1 MNLLLICETAIIE
14 QIFSLVCKK
23 LNIDLTVTKSN
34 DVSEKYDLIVV
45 DQNFIDDK
53 FNIIKQFSKK
63 LGAISSEELP
73 FDKSRDFIIPRPFLP
88 TKLQEILKEQF
99 SIINE
104 DDISL
109 KNDEYKNTSNY
120 IDSNVYK
127 TDKVE
132 YEEDEDV
139 SVPIITDYVESL
151 AEDVYLDLEEDNDE
165 SIVTLASLNNG
176 GILDNSELSKIND
189 ILKEEVIHN
198 EVVMNKN
205 DWKDISDIIDDALDE
220 VKEYEFDLNEPAS
233 NENLL
238 KLVLSDYNITE
249 LKPLL
254 EKFNQDTIDRL
265 SHGESI
271 DIRLVLKDVNWLV
284 KKKVQY

>member
-23 LNIDLTVTKSN
+23 LNIDLTISKSN
-34 DVSEKYDLIVV
+34 DVSEKYDLIVI

-88 TKLQEILKEQF
+88 TKLQDILKEELNN
-99 SIINE
+99 IIE

-109 KNDEYKNTSNY
+109 KEEDKKSVNTY
-120 IDSNVYK
+120 IDTNEYEYQNEDV
-127 TDKVE
+127 

-139 SVPIITDYVESL
+139 TVPIITDYVESL
-151 AEDVYLDLEEDNDE
+151 AEDVYLDIEDDNDE

-176 GILDNSELSKIND
+176 GILDNNELSKIND

-198 EVVMNKN
+198 EVINKN
-205 DWKDISDIIDDALDE
+205 DWQDISDIIDDALDE
-220 VKEYEFDLNEPAS
+220 VKEYEFDLSQSETYSSKPLN
-233 NENLL
+233 
-238 KLVLSDYNITE
+238 LVLSDYNINE

-254 EKFNQDTIDRL
+254 EKFNQETIDKL
-265 SHGESI
+265 SHGQSI
-271 DIRLVLKDVNWLV
+271 DIRLVLKEES
-284 KKKVQY
+284 